1 MDKVLMGLV
10 LATLATGCT
19 PATKL
24 NIAKAEYLCKDDGGL
39 YAFKRLENNPVQC
52 ANGVMFS
59 RKALAA
65 AIIKDERFLP
75 KSRGE

>member
-39 YAFKRLENNPVQC
+39 YLFDDFSGYPVKC
-52 ANGVMFS
+52 ANGVMFA
-59 RKALAA
+59 RDTLLVT
-65 AIIKDERFLP
+65 IIQDERFLP
-75 KSRGE
+75 KSKGE

>member
-1 MDKVLMGLV
+1 MNKILMGLV

-24 NIAKAEYLCKDDGGL
+24 NRAKAEYLCKDDGGL
-39 YAFKRLENNPVQC
+39 YSFDDFSEYPVKC

-59 RKALAA
+59 RDTLAA
-65 AIIKDERFLP
+65 AIIQDERFLP
-75 KSRGE
+75 KSKGE

>member
-1 MDKVLMGLV
+1 MKRILMGLV

-24 NIAKAEYLCKDDGGL
+24 NIAKAEYLCKDYGGL
-39 YAFKRLENNPVQC
+39 YAFKRLENNPVKC

-59 RKALAA
+59 RNTLTA
-65 AIIKDERFLP
+65 AIIHDERFLP